1 MFLDHIFGLT
11 KRYART
17 LLLTTLALPAL
28 LWGMQIPDLKQ
39 AAEERGGRFGRQTVQ
54 AWEDMIVSHKGV
66 SAIQKVGAVND
77 FFNNNIRWKGDF
89 EIYKQEDYWASPLE
103 TLSRGMGDCEDF
115 AIAKY
120 ATLALM
126 GIPPSSLRMV
136 YVTAAY
142 QGQDLAHMVLAWYP
156 SPQELPLILDNLDR
170 TLKPA
175 GERNDLKAVFS
186 FNADD
191 LWVGDRTTS
200 TGQQPTARISRWNE
214 VVLRIRAEGFTYGF

>member
-11 KRYART
+11 KRYARA
-17 LLLTTLALPAL
+17 LLLTTLALPTVL
-28 LWGMQIPDLKQ
+28 FGMQIPDLKQ
-39 AAEERGGRFGRQTVQ
+39 AAEERGGRFGRQTVE
-54 AWEDMIVSHKGV
+54 AWEDMIVSHKDV
-66 SAIQKVGAVND
+66 PTIQKVRAVND
-77 FFNNNIRWKGDF
+77 FFNNNIRWKGDY
-89 EIYKQEDYWASPLE
+89 EIYKQKDYWASPLE
-103 TLSRGMGDCEDF
+103 TLSHGMGDCEDF

-142 QGQDLAHMVLAWYP
+142 QGEDLAHMVLAWYP
-156 SPQELPLILDNLDR
+156 SPQELPLILDNLER
-170 TLKPA
+170 TLMPA

-191 LWVGDRTTS
+191 LWVGDRIIS